1 MHNEADLG
9 LLNFQCYH
17 KTSIV
22 VSCSHHMVYAPH
34 HWISRAPRE
43 VLPIWN
49 MLGIFDFE
57 SWVLL
62 IFFMFVV
69 YGFLLVCA
77 KVGACYGLAFH
88 YEEIPLF
95 PVRSLRME
103 LVVLISFSIKHF
115 YSNEKKK

>member
-1 MHNEADLG
+1 MCKQGWQPWL
-9 LLNFQCYH
+9 
-17 KTSIV
+17 
-22 VSCSHHMVYAPH
+22 SCSHHMSYAPY

-77 KVGACYGLAFH
+77 KVGASYGLTFY

-95 PVRSLRME
+95 PVR
-103 LVVLISFSIKHF
+103 
-115 YSNEKKK
+115 